1 VQAREAMDT
10 RGLTVMADAGDLKS
24 EARLSCH

>member
-1 VQAREAMDT
+1 MDN